1 MEWATKMYSPKRYL
15 KDVVEKY
22 GDEVLPIDVYSVSEF
37 MFSRNAITIL
47 RNLVLE
53 YWSFA
58 EIGFDYDDIFIQ
70 RFNAV
75 WAETLPKYL
84 RIVYNSVTTPINGYK
99 LTKERTENSKRTP
112 NLNTQ
117 TTTTDGGTDTFHR
130 QQDDTALQRA
140 SQNSSIK
147 SILDNTTNYGKT
159 RDNVVTEKGTDDTSS
174 TFKSTDT
181 NQYYDS
187 EKLINY
193 MKETSIY
200 KSFVLEFSNC
210 FMEVL

>member
-22 GDEVLPIDVYSVSEF
+22 GDKVLPVNVYSVSAGDF
-37 MFSRNAITIL
+37 DQNAITIL
-47 RNLVLE
+47 RNIALE
-53 YWSFA
+53 YWFFA
-58 EIGFDYDDIFIQ
+58 EIGFDFDDIFIQ

-75 WAETLPKYL
+75 WAESLPKYL
-84 RIVYNSVTTPINGYK
+84 SIVKNTVSSTINGYK
-99 LTKERTENSKRTP
+99 LTKERAENSKRTP

-159 RDNVVTEKGTDDTSS
+159 RDNLVTEEGTDETEN
-174 TFKSTDT
+174 TFKSTDV
-181 NQYYDS
+181 NQFYDS
-187 EKLINY
+187 EKLMNY

-200 KSFVLEFSNC
+200 KSFVLEFSKC

>member
-22 GDEVLPIDVYSVSEF
+22 GDEVLPIRVNIDIPNF
-37 MFSRNAITIL
+37 NDTIVTTL
-47 RNLVLE
+47 RKEVIE
-53 YWSFA
+53 YWYFA
-58 EIGFDYDDIFIQ
+58 EIGFDFDDIFIQ
-70 RFNAV
+70 RLNAV
-75 WAETLPKYL
+75 WIQVLPKYIY
-84 RIVYNSVTTPINGYK
+84 IVQNSNGAIINGYK

-159 RDNVVTEKGTDDTSS
+159 RDNLVTEEGTDETENK
-174 TFKSTDT
+174 FKSTDA
-181 NQYYDS
+181 NQFYDS

>member
-22 GDEVLPIDVYSVSEF
+22 GDEVLPIRV
-37 MFSRNAITIL
+37 NITIPDFNDTIATTL
-47 RNLVLE
+47 RKEVIE
-53 YWSFA
+53 YWYFA
-58 EIGFDYDDIFIQ
+58 EIGFDFDDIFIQ
-70 RFNAV
+70 RLNAV
-75 WAETLPKYL
+75 WIQVLPKYIY
-84 RIVYNSVTTPINGYK
+84 IVQNSNDAIINGYK

-159 RDNVVTEKGTDDTSS
+159 RDNLVTEEGTDETEN
-174 TFKSTDT
+174 TFKSTDV
-181 NQYYDS
+181 NQFYDT
-187 EKLINY
+187 EKLTTY

>member
-22 GDEVLPIDVYSVSEF
+22 GDKVLPVNVYSISAGDF
-37 MFSRNAITIL
+37 DQNAITIL
-47 RNLVLE
+47 RNIALE
-53 YWSFA
+53 YWHFA
-58 EIGFDYDDIFIQ
+58 EIGFDFDDIFIQ

-84 RIVYNSVTTPINGYK
+84 SIVKNTVSSTINGYK
-99 LTKERTENSKRTP
+99 LTKERSENSKRTP

-117 TTTTDGGTDTFHR
+117 TTTTDSGTDTFHR

-159 RDNVVTEKGTDDTSS
+159 RDNLVTEEGTDETEN
-174 TFKSTDT
+174 TFKSTDV
-181 NQYYDS
+181 NQFYDS
-187 EKLINY
+187 EKLMNY

>member
-1 MEWATKMYSPKRYL
+1 MEWATKIYSPKRYL
-15 KDVVEKY
+15 KDIFEKY
-22 GDEVLPIDVYSVSEF
+22 GDKVLPVNVYSISASMSDE
-37 MFSRNAITIL
+37 NAISIL
-47 RNLVLE
+47 RNVVLE
-53 YWSFA
+53 YWFFA
-58 EIGFDYDDIFIQ
+58 EIGFDFDDIFIH

-75 WAETLPKYL
+75 WAEILPKYL
-84 RIVYNSVTTPINGYK
+84 SIVNNTVGSPINGYK

-159 RDNVVTEKGTDDTSS
+159 RDNLVTEEGTDETENK
-174 TFKSTDT
+174 FKSTDV
-181 NQYYDS
+181 NQYYDTK
-187 EKLINY
+187 KLINY